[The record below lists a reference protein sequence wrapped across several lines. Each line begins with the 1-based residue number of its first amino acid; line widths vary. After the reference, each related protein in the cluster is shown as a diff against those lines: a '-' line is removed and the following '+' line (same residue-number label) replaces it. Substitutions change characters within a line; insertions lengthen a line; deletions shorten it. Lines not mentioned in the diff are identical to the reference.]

1 MSKASLHEF
10 YLSLI
15 PNLVTELFFI
25 IPKDDIRDD
34 IIEKLDFLKTT
45 DIFDKIYVMDYY
57 QGPMEYKK
65 GRNNK
70 YLLLKGNDLNEN
82 IFRLLEKKSEVKSH
96 EFDYVLE
103 KYFELAECLFYI
115 TNWMNTN
122 LTQIVQTDDAV
133 HGIFYMQCQ
142 NYKKHFEVLVKH
154 FYPSKDIIPKGNFNA
169 LELVDT
175 YFPDIASQYNKPKE
189 TPEIIPTALKEEHDK
204 NKPQQKKTEK
214 KPLIT
219 EVEAEDML
227 LKRIFNLDI
236 TKLK

>member
-1 MSKASLHEF
+1 MSKPSLHEF

-15 PNLVTELFFI
+15 PNLVTELFFM
-25 IPKDDIRDD
+25 IPKKDIRED

-45 DIFDKIYVMDYY
+45 DIFNKIYVMDYY

-70 YLLLKGNDLNEN
+70 HLLLKGNDLNEN

-122 LTQIVQTDDAV
+122 LTLVVQADDDAI
-133 HGIFYMQCQ
+133 GIFYLQSI
-142 NYKKHFEVLVKH
+142 NYKKHFEILVKN
-154 FYPSKDIIPKGNFNA
+154 FYPTKDVIPKGNFNA
-169 LELVDT
+169 LELVET
-175 YFPDIASQYNKPKE
+175 YFPDISSQYNKPKE
-189 TPEIIPTALKEEHDK
+189 TLLIVPTALEKAQDK
-204 NKPQQKKTEK
+204 NSAQQKKTK
-214 KPLIT
+214 KQPLIT
-219 EVEAEDML
+219 DREAEDML

-236 TKLK
+236 KKLK